1 MTNPELSKFINRAK
15 NDIHF
20 FARYMMN
27 IKRPTWQQ
35 ATLWD
40 MVQAAQFGWPAP
52 LPRDPH
58 AEHGGVP
65 KALDGIERPI
75 ASRQIAC
82 ASGQGPGKTFG
93 SIVIMFWRQFR
104 APTEDNPDGG
114 KAVVTAPGMRQCQEV
129 WLSEARKLA
138 SRAHPVMQALVDIT
152 ATKVIFG
159 GNKNWV
165 IHCVTSTDEKKL
177 QGFHDDGMTIM
188 VEEMSGVARPV
199 VEQFQ
204 GTLSNNDCMLIGI
217 GNPNL
222 RECAFYDCFT
232 KSRDEWQTYQMDAEE
247 TAIYRPDVVS
257 PARNEKLAREYG
269 RDSDIYRVR
278 VRGLFPKADPDAV
291 FSLED
296 LEQLTKEDKYAC
308 AKISNR
314 KVISI
319 DFARFG
325 TNETVIYQR
334 MGNAIIDY
342 KVLNR
347 VEPAFAV
354 STAFEMQR
362 KAGWDDDETLYI
374 PDATGM
380 GQGVLFLFYTANKKI
395 YEFHNGGR
403 PAKPRAYKNK
413 ITEAWFGF
421 RDKMQYERV
430 YLPSDDRLIKQ
441 LVARKYKP
449 TDQGTFALESKE
461 QYSKRIEEDSPDRAD
476 ALMMAFYDEALGASK
491 SSSVNTGLSGSFSSD
506 MFEMRNSVTN
516 N

>member
-1 MTNPELSKFINRAK
+1 
-15 NDIHF
+15 
-20 FARYMMN
+20 MMN

-58 AEHGGVP
+58 TEHGGVP
-65 KALDGIERPI
+65 TSLEGITRPV
-75 ASRQIAC
+75 AARQIAC

-104 APTEDNPDGG
+104 APSPENPDGG

-129 WLSEARKLA
+129 WLSEARKLT
-138 SRAHPVMQALVDIT
+138 SRAHPIMQGLVDIT

-199 VEQFQ
+199 IEQFQ

-222 RECAFYDCFT
+222 RECAFYDCFS
-232 KSRDEWQTYQMDAEE
+232 KNRDEWQTYQMDAEE

-257 PARNEKLAREYG
+257 PRRNEQLAREYG
-269 RDSDIYRVR
+269 KDSDVYRVR
-278 VRGLFPKADPDAV
+278 VRGLFPKSDPDAV
-291 FSLED
+291 FSHEELEP
-296 LEQLTKEDKYAC
+296 LTKEDKLEC
-308 AKISNR
+308 ARSGNQ

-362 KAGWDDDETLYI
+362 KAGWSDDECLFV

-380 GQGVLFLFYTANKKI
+380 GQGVLFMFYGENKRI
-395 YEFHNGGR
+395 YEFHNGGK
-403 PAKPRAYKNK
+403 ATQSRAYKNR
-413 ITEAWFGF
+413 ITEAWFSF
-421 RDKMQYERV
+421 RKKLLSERIC
-430 YLPSDDRLIKQ
+430 LPPDDRLIKQ

-449 TDQGTFALESKE
+449 TMTGQFALESKE
-461 QYSKRIEEDSPDRAD
+461 EYSKRIEEDSPDRAD
-476 ALMMAFYDEALGASK
+476 ALMMAFYDEAMGTSRSTGARS
-491 SSSVNTGLSGSFSSD
+491 SFSGGFSDD
-506 MFEMRNSVTN
+506 MFEMRNSVTGN
-516 N
+516 